1 MKRYTQKHEWIAP
14 AEGGRYRVGITDFA
28 QEQLGDV
35 VSVELPEVG
44 DSLAAGNEC
53 AVIESVKV
61 AEDIYSPVAGEVA
74 AVNDSLSEKPE
85 LVNESPEEN
94 GWLWEMTV
102 ADEGALSE
110 LMDDAAYRAYCDSEG
125 GGH

>member
-1 MKRYTQKHEWIAP
+1 MKYTKKHEWIAP
-14 AEGGRYRVGITDFA
+14 SGEGRYRVGITDFA

-35 VSVELPEVG
+35 VSVELPETG
-44 DSLAAGNEC
+44 QSLSAGGES

-61 AEDIYSPVAGEVA
+61 AEDIFSPVAGEVVA
-74 AVNDSLSEKPE
+74 INDSLTDNPE

-102 ADEGALSE
+102 ADESAFAD
-110 LMDDAAYRAYCDSEG
+110 LMDEDSYREFAAGE
-125 GGH
+125 H